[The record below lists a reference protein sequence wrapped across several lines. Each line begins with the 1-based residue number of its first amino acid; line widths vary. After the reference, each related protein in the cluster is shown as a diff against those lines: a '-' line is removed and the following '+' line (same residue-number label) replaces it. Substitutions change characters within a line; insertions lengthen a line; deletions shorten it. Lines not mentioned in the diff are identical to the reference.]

1 MKRSSEALSH
11 QKVNGR
17 RPFCGRRLLSSGY
30 RSDCEARVPAEP
42 PFFAE
47 FARFLSCFDRN
58 RPQSFESGLPPAN
71 LSADTRRRSTRER
84 IEKRRIQLFLRI
96 KMTATDISSPCSQR
110 TTASC
115 EPSSCCETAASNRDA
130 ARAVRFDIDR
140 DRRIGLP
147 EAVFCAGKPFEVL
160 MSLLERFARDT
171 EKPILFTRLE
181 PSVWAQVPEALRD
194 RYDYDSLSR
203 TAWHRKLPPRPGK
216 VAVVSAG
223 SADLFVTREAARTL
237 EYLGRSPELFED
249 CGVAGLW
256 RIEAAIDSINACDV
270 VIVAAG
276 LDAALASVLG
286 GLTGKPLFAVP
297 TSVGYGV
304 AEHGA
309 TALRSML
316 ASCAPGVAVLNI
328 DNGYGAACAAARV
341 LALLE
346 R

>member
-1 MKRSSEALSH
+1 MPD
-11 QKVNGR
+11 N
-17 RPFCGRRLLSSGY
+17 
-30 RSDCEARVPAEP
+30 
-42 PFFAE
+42 
-47 FARFLSCFDRN
+47 
-58 RPQSFESGLPPAN
+58 
-71 LSADTRRRSTRER
+71 
-84 IEKRRIQLFLRI
+84 I
-96 KMTATDISSPCSQR
+96 
-110 TTASC
+110 
-115 EPSSCCETAASNRDA
+115 
-130 ARAVRFDIDR
+130 RFDIER

-147 EAVFCAGKPFEVL
+147 EAVFCAGKPRDAL
-160 MSLLERFARDT
+160 LTLLERFADPA

-181 PSVWAQVPEALRD
+181 PDVWADVPESLRALYS
-194 RYDYDSLSR
+194 YDALSR
-203 TAWHRKLPPRPGK
+203 TAWHRTCPSSPTGT

-223 SADLFVTREAARTL
+223 TADGFVTHEAARTL
-237 EYLGRSPELFED
+237 EYLGRRVRLFED

-256 RIEAAIDSINACDV
+256 RIQKALPDINACDV

-286 GLTGKPLFAVP
+286 GLTPKPVFAVP

-304 AEHGA
+304 AEHGL

-341 LALLE
+341 LALMDTL

>member
-1 MKRSSEALSH
+1 MPD
-11 QKVNGR
+11 N
-17 RPFCGRRLLSSGY
+17 
-30 RSDCEARVPAEP
+30 
-42 PFFAE
+42 
-47 FARFLSCFDRN
+47 
-58 RPQSFESGLPPAN
+58 
-71 LSADTRRRSTRER
+71 
-84 IEKRRIQLFLRI
+84 I
-96 KMTATDISSPCSQR
+96 
-110 TTASC
+110 
-115 EPSSCCETAASNRDA
+115 
-130 ARAVRFDIDR
+130 RFDIER

-147 EAVFCAGKPFEVL
+147 EAVFCAGKPRDAL
-160 MSLLERFARDT
+160 LTLLERFADPA

-181 PSVWAQVPEALRD
+181 PDVWADVPESLRALYS
-194 RYDYDSLSR
+194 YDALSR
-203 TAWHRKLPPRPGK
+203 TAWHRTCPSSPTGT

-223 SADLFVTREAARTL
+223 TADGFVTHEAARTL
-237 EYLGRSPELFED
+237 EYLGRRVRLFED

-256 RIEAAIDSINACDV
+256 RIQKALPEINACDV

-286 GLTGKPLFAVP
+286 GLTPKPVFAVP

-304 AEHGA
+304 AEHGI

-341 LALLE
+341 LALMDSL